1 MLLSLEKR
9 KRYCPLEM
17 AMVDEHRCADCKYG
31 YDLPDGTI
39 VCKFFEKKRKSV
51 EVGQCHKCLGTVY
64 MKYGKIRCTGCG
76 AEYEIEGR
84 CPKCGKPLLYDGK
97 EYYLYC
103 SKCSFSCIYIPS
115 TCDKCGNK
123 VSIFSL
129 HYVEGKDGES
139 LFVCDNCFRNIIKR
153 KEEVL
158 K

>member
-1 MLLSLEKR
+1 MSLSLENR

-64 MKYGKIRCTGCG
+64 MKYGKIQCTGCG

-84 CPKCGKPLLYDGK
+84 CPKCGKPLLYDGE

-103 SKCSFSCIYIPS
+103 SKCSFSCIYIYPVPAINVG
-115 TCDKCGNK
+115 TWCLYFLYTMLKGRMENLC
-123 VSIFSL
+123 
-129 HYVEGKDGES
+129 
-139 LFVCDNCFRNIIKR
+139 LFVTIVSATLLNERGR
-153 KEEVL
+153 Y
-158 K
+158 